1 VNIHKS
7 RPAKFLWAVID
18 KTIADDIS
26 LHGASIAF
34 FFIFSTAPLVVLIV
48 SLSGFLFGDVNSA
61 RQLTQ
66 HISRFISPE
75 IAETIKLYIQRNAT
89 FKTGIWATV
98 LAVITLIFGATTV
111 ISQLKTTLD
120 VIWKSE
126 PSRFHSVLQYFINR
140 LISLVLILII
150 TLLFATSLVFEA
162 IIDNYSDLIITLWP
176 IYPRIFLQVV
186 SNSISVIFSMVF
198 FAAIFKLLPDAS
210 VKWKNVFIGSLITT
224 ALFYT
229 GKYLVGLYLASPSI
243 QVTYRVA
250 GSFVVFLIWV
260 YYNTLILL
268 VGAEIT
274 SLLPK
279 FKINIPSQ

>member
-1 VNIHKS
+1 M
-7 RPAKFLWAVID
+7 WAVID
-18 KTIADDIS
+18 KTLADDIS

-34 FFIFSTAPLVVLIV
+34 FFIFSTAPLVILIV
-48 SLSGFLFGDVNSA
+48 SLSGFLFGNVDSA

-89 FKTGIWATV
+89 FSSGIWATV

-162 IIDNYSDLIITLWP
+162 IIDNYSDLIITIWP
-176 IYPRIFLQVV
+176 VYPRIFLQIL
-186 SNSISVIFSMVF
+186 SNSISIFFSVIF
-198 FAAIFKLLPDAS
+198 FAVIFKLLPDAI

-229 GKYLVGLYLASPSI
+229 GKYMVGLYLASPSI

-250 GSFVVFLIWV
+250 GSFVVFLIWI

-274 SLLPK
+274 SLLPR
-279 FKINIPSQ
+279 FKKITHLNSIN

>member
-1 VNIHKS
+1 MNIHKS

>member
-7 RPAKFLWAVID
+7 RHAKFLWAVID

-66 HISRFISPE
+66 HIARFISPE
-75 IAETIKLYIQRNAT
+75 KAETIKLYIQRNAT
-89 FKTGIWATV
+89 FKTGIWATL
-98 LAVITLIFGATTV
+98 LAVITLISGATTV

-210 VKWKNVFIGSLITT
+210 VKWKNVFIGSLMTT
-224 ALFYT
+224 VLFYT